1 MDIHSV
7 RENNPKGITGFR
19 MDQLAS
25 AFDRVRDPR
34 DWMAPIRAV
43 IQAEDQILVAK
54 AVLWFTGTVA
64 RFEPDPGSA
73 DRLIVV
79 SPGYRLG
86 LVARDQAAAQP
97 TGMLPSMSAT
107 LARANGNPPPAAP
120 AQQPAAPAVPR
131 RVRRIE
137 PYVRPLDVRWDGA
150 IKRYDLFLTWKPYW
164 VASDSQDGGAP

>member
-7 RENNPKGITGFR
+7 RENNPKEITGFR
-19 MDQLAS
+19 MDQLAT

-34 DWMAPIRAV
+34 DWMGPIRAV
-43 IQAEDQILVAK
+43 IQADDQVLVAK

-73 DRLIVV
+73 DQLIVV

-86 LVARDQAAAQP
+86 LVEREQAAA
-97 TGMLPSMSAT
+97 
-107 LARANGNPPPAAP
+107 
-120 AQQPAAPAVPR
+120 PR

-164 VASDSQDGGAP
+164 VGSDSQDGGAP